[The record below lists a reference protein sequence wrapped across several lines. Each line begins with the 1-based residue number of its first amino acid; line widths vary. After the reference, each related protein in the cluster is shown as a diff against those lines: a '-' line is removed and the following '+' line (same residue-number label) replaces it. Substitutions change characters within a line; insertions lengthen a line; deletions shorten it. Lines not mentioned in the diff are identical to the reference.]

1 MIKFPKNMRA
11 GGNRLRVM
19 AVLENKA
26 AWQAY
31 FRRNWLAEL
40 ERRGAVNWE
49 IYQHPRNERAPGT
62 GGVELGKSRLLM
74 ITSAGAYLRDEQE
87 PFDEP
92 NLYGDYSVRTF
103 PTDTP
108 FSALAYAHGH
118 YDPAMI
124 QEDAQVGIPLRH
136 LGAMVAAGVLG
147 EIAPDVVSFMGYQP
161 DSAKVVD
168 DVVPRIVSLAREMA
182 ADAALLAP
190 V

>member
-1 MIKFPKNMRA
+1 MKK
-11 GGNRLRVM
+11 M

-26 AWQAY
+26 AWRAT
-31 FRRNWLAEL
+31 FRQQWLAEL
-40 ERRGAVNWE
+40 EEHGVINWE
-49 IYQHPRNERAPGT
+49 IYEHPRNERAPGRA
-62 GGVELGKSRLLM
+62 GVELRESRLLL

-87 PFDEP
+87 PFDEAS
-92 NLYGDYSVRTF
+92 LYGDYTLRTF
-103 PTDTP
+103 PATTS

-118 YDPAMI
+118 YDPSMI

-136 LGAMVAAGVLG
+136 LETMVAEG
-147 EIAPDVVSFMGYQP
+147 EVGELAPEVVSFMGYQP

-168 DVVPRIVSLAREMA
+168 ELVPRVVSVAREVA